1 MSGSEKHSQDFL
13 QQEVTNL
20 NQRVSR
26 LEQLFLP
33 DTNSLAQQQAM
44 FAVITQIRQSLDLD
58 RILQTT
64 TTEVQQLLHADRVAV
79 FCFTPDAEYAY
90 GEVVAEEV
98 LPRFAS
104 MLKTTLQRNDLGEQ
118 VVLDALHG
126 QVSAIDDLY
135 ANLSAASELS
145 VLTRFQVKSSLTV
158 PIFRAEHLWGLL
170 CIHQCCASR
179 QWQPGEI
186 ELLTPI
192 AAHVGVAIE
201 QAQSLVEAERRSAL
215 LQTSLLAELQKRADA
230 LTLKAQREQTFHRV
244 LKQINQTLDIETI
257 FNTTTQ
263 ETRNLLQCDR
273 ASIYRFNPDWSGE
286 YVCESVADGW
296 KPLVFGRNIRTT
308 WTDTHLQ
315 ESQGGR
321 YRRQETFAVDD
332 IYLAGHT
339 ACHIEILEQFQVK
352 AYCVV
357 PVFVGE
363 TLWGLLAA
371 YQNSGPRHW
380 EADQVTLLSGIGSQ
394 LGVALQHAQAIEQ
407 LRTQSEQLARAVERE
422 RAVAAIIDKIRRSL
436 DIDTIFQTTAQE
448 VRQLTQAD
456 RVAIYRFNPDWSGE
470 FVVESVGEG
479 WKSLLQEQHENLE
492 LQGNVSECSVK
503 LLVTP
508 TADTYLQETQGGL
521 YTQGEAFRAVGD
533 IYKAG
538 FTDCYVEF
546 LESLQARAY
555 AIVAIYRGKQLWG
568 LLSIYQN
575 SGPRYWKEDDI
586 TFLIQVSGQLGVALQ
601 QAELLGEAE
610 QRSSVLQTTLE
621 AQLRQRAEELAKEA
635 ERERAIAKVIDKI
648 RRTLDIDTIFHTTA
662 TEVRQLLNA
671 DRVAM
676 FRFAPGSGYTEGEFV
691 SEDVLPGFGFAMA
704 AKVRDHCFGEHHAS
718 HYRRGRVWGV
728 DDIYQA
734 NLHDCH
740 LAILARFQVRANLVV
755 PLLKGD
761 ELWGLLCIHQCSQPH
776 RWREKEKEFV
786 TQIAAQLGVALQQ
799 AEFLSQVQRA
809 KEVADAANKAKSE
822 FLANMSHELRTP
834 LNAILGFV
842 QVMTRDSSLNQDQK
856 EHLEIIGRSGE
867 HLLSLI
873 NDVLEMSK
881 IEAGQ
886 LTLNE
891 VSFDLYRLLNSLQ
904 DMLELKAESK
914 GLQLIFDR
922 APDVPQY
929 IRADES
935 KLRQVLIN
943 LLGNGIKFTE
953 SGHVI
958 LRVRTGKVAEG
969 KGDKGDKGD
978 TEEKKDFSCQPMTY
992 DHSQRQESTGALV
1005 LAKWDGVPTGEQ
1017 GSEIAALPPCSS
1029 IPLPLLF
1036 EVEDTGPG
1044 IAPED
1049 LDRLFEAFGQTETGR
1064 KSQEGTGLGLP
1075 ISRRFVHLMGGD
1087 ITVESTP
1094 GVGSSFRFYIQINL
1108 AEASE
1113 VQTLKPHRQAIG
1125 LEAGQPTYRILVV
1138 EDKWAN
1144 RQLMVRLLAPLGFE
1158 VREATNGQEAIAL
1171 WQDWHP
1177 HLIWMDMR
1185 MPVMDGYEATRE
1197 IKARSGDRSPVIL
1210 ALTANAFE
1218 EERLVAL
1225 AIGCDDFIRKPC
1237 QEEVILEKMAEYLGV
1252 RYSYTDST
1260 ETTIDLEP
1268 MTALSTSSEQPHS
1281 SLSPNN
1287 SHPLKIL
1294 VAEDNVLNQKLV
1306 LQMLKHLGYQA
1317 DKVVSNGLEALEALH
1332 HQPYDVVLMDVE
1344 MPKMDGLTATRQI
1357 RQEWDTKVGPHIIA
1371 MTGRALP
1378 EEQEECLAAG
1388 INDYLTKPIRLETLS
1403 KALSQCQPKANRHSS
1418 DTLYQED
1425 LTPAVLDAK
1434 MLQEI
1439 QCIAGEEGTAFL
1451 VSTIDTYLE
1460 DASKMLQNIRDAIAQ
1475 KQAEVLYQTAHT
1487 LKTTSAFLGA
1497 ERFSQLCQELENMG
1511 KTGIL
1516 TVTPEFVNRIET
1528 EYKRVK
1534 LALESERQKA
1544 QV

>member
-1 MSGSEKHSQDFL
+1 MSGSDKHSEDFL
-13 QQEVTNL
+13 KQEVTNL
-20 NQRVSR
+20 SQRVSR
-26 LEQLFLP
+26 LEQLLLP
-33 DTNSLAQQQAM
+33 ETSTLAQQQAM
-44 FAVITQIRQSLDLD
+44 FTAVTQIRQCLNLD
-58 RILQTT
+58 RILQAT

-79 FCFTPDAEYAY
+79 FCFAPDAEYAY
-90 GEVVAEEV
+90 GEVVAEDV

-118 VVLDALHG
+118 VVLDAVHG

-135 ANLSAASELS
+135 AERTPASGLS

-158 PIFRAEHLWGLL
+158 PIFRAEQLWGLL
-170 CIHQCCASR
+170 CIHQCSTPR
-179 QWQPGEI
+179 QWQPGEF
-186 ELLTPI
+186 ELLTSI

-201 QAQSLVEAERRSAL
+201 QAESLLEAERRSSL
-215 LQTSLLAELQKRADA
+215 LQTSLLAEVQKRADA
-230 LTLKAQREQTFHRV
+230 LTLKAKREQTFHRV

-263 ETRNLLQCDR
+263 ETKNLLQCDR

-286 YVCESVADGW
+286 YVWESVADGW
-296 KPLVFGRNIRTT
+296 KPLVFGHHIRTT

-380 EADQVTLLSGIGSQ
+380 EADEVNLLSGIGSQ
-394 LGVALQHAQAIEQ
+394 LGVALQHAQAIQQ

-470 FVVESVGEG
+470 FVVESVADG
-479 WKSLLQEQHENLE
+479 WKSLLQEQHENPE
-492 LQGNVSECSVK
+492 LQNNVSECSVK

-521 YTQGEAFRAVGD
+521 YTQGESFRVVGD

-555 AIVAIYRGKQLWG
+555 AIVAIYQGKQLWG

-575 SGPRYWKEDDI
+575 SGPRYWKDDDI
-586 TFLIQVSGQLGVALQ
+586 TFLIQVSGQLGVVLQ

-676 FRFAPGSGYTEGEFV
+676 FRFALGSGYTEGEFV
-691 SEDVLPGFGFAMA
+691 SEDVLPGFPSAMA
-704 AKVRDHCFGEHHAS
+704 AKVRDHCFGEHHAT
-718 HYRRGRVWGV
+718 HYRQGRIWGV
-728 DDIYQA
+728 DDIHQA
-734 NLHDCH
+734 NLRDCH

-776 RWREKEKEFV
+776 RWREKEIEFV

-799 AEFLSQVQRA
+799 AEFLSQVQKA
-809 KEVADAANKAKSE
+809 KEAADAANKAKSE

-842 QVMTRDSSLNQDQK
+842 QVMTRDSSLNHDQK

-953 SGHVI
+953 LGHVI
-958 LRVRTGKVAEG
+958 LRVRTGKVAEDEG
-969 KGDKGDKGD
+969 KQGDKGD
-978 TEEKKDFSCQPMTY
+978 TEQKKDSSCQPITY
-992 DHSQRQESTGALV
+992 DYTQRQESTGALV

-1017 GSEIAALPPCSS
+1017 ESEIAVLPFCSS
-1029 IPLPLLF
+1029 TRLPLLF

-1087 ITVESTP
+1087 ITVESKP
-1094 GVGSSFRFYIQINL
+1094 EVGSSFRFYIQTCL

-1113 VQTLKPHRQAIG
+1113 VQTLKPHQLAIG
-1125 LEAGQPTYRILVV
+1125 LEPSQPTYRILVV

-1252 RYSYTDST
+1252 RYIYTDST

-1268 MTALSTSSEQPHS
+1268 VTSPSNSSEEPHS

-1287 SHPLKIL
+1287 SQHLKIL
-1294 VAEDNVLNQKLV
+1294 VAEDNLLNQKLV

-1332 HQPYDVVLMDVE
+1332 YQPYDVVLMDME

-1357 RQEWDTKVGPHIIA
+1357 RQEWAIEVGPHIIA

-1403 KALSQCQPKANRHSS
+1403 KVLSQCQPRGHQHSS
-1418 DTLYQED
+1418 DTLYQEET
-1425 LTPAVLDAK
+1425 TPAVLNVK

-1439 QCIAGEEGTAFL
+1439 ECIAGEEGAAFL
-1451 VSTIDTYLE
+1451 VSMIDIYLE
-1460 DASKMLQNIRDAIAQ
+1460 DGSKLVQNIRDAIDQ
-1475 KQAEVLYQTAHT
+1475 KQPEVLYHTAHL

-1497 ERFSQLCQELENMG
+1497 DEFSQLCQELEKIG
-1511 KTGIL
+1511 KSGIV
-1516 TVTPEFVNRIET
+1516 TVTPEFANRLES
-1528 EYKRVK
+1528 EYKRVEC
-1534 LALESERQKA
+1534 ALKIEQQKA
-1544 QV
+1544 QA